1 MLKPFSK
8 LIRVSDNKVKENE
21 DSKDYYEVISAFK
34 VVIHTVVIPLLFATF
49 VSILSAIVYY
59 VFTAFVYC
67 IIFKEKRKY
76 FVIAFEAELLLLF
89 WFMVLIVL

>member
-8 LIRVSDNKVKENE
+8 LVRVSDNKVKENE
-21 DSKDYYEVISAFK
+21 DSKDYYEIVTAFK

-76 FVIAFEAELLLLF
+76 FVIAFEFEVLLLF
-89 WFMVLIVL
+89 WFLVLMI